1 MDSLERKV
9 ASIKSYTSAN
19 IRKLL
24 NNTKNMFFSVAQR
37 GMYRPIDVEEEQVA
51 ASFRAE
57 RVEDCKVHK
66 KICIFA
72 EKSQDYVAEA
82 RTNTE
87 RGTNAAAKRR
97 SGGFCSTAGASCYGP

>member
-1 MDSLERKV
+1 M
-9 ASIKSYTSAN
+9 SAN

-24 NNTKNMFFSVAQR
+24 NNTKNIFFSVAQR
-37 GMYRPIDVEEEQVA
+37 GMYRPIDAEEEQVA

-57 RVEDCKVHK
+57 RAEDCKVHK

-72 EKSQDYVAEA
+72 EKIQDYVAEA

-87 RGTNAAAKRR
+87 RGTNAAAKCR